1 VQVLDLSA
9 FLSTISTWL
18 AAISVWA
25 IPVLFA
31 VTLHEVAHGW
41 TARYFGDHTAQ
52 LLGRLS
58 LNPLRHIDPLGT
70 VMVPGALLLAF
81 GFPLFGWA
89 KPVPVETSGLRNP
102 RRTSIIIALAG
113 PAANIL
119 MAALWGCVLAAVLQI
134 RRGQTLDDWVLLMAQ
149 AGIKVNAVL
158 AVINLLPIPPLD
170 GGRVLVGVLPAR
182 LGAGLEKIAPAGMFI
197 VLGLSVL
204 GLLGWL
210 FGPVYRAAGQ
220 LIHVLGIGLSA

>member
-1 VQVLDLSA
+1 LDLSA
-9 FLSTISTWL
+9 FLNAISIWL

-25 IPVLFA
+25 IPVLSA
-31 VTLHEVAHGW
+31 ITLHEVAHGW

-58 LNPLRHIDPLGT
+58 VNPLRHIDPLGT
-70 VMVPGALLLAF
+70 VMVPAALLLAF

-89 KPVPVETSGLRNP
+89 KPVPVEAGGLRNP
-102 RRTSIIIALAG
+102 RRTSIMIALAG
-113 PAANIL
+113 PAANIS
-119 MAALWGCVLAAVLQI
+119 MAVLWGGVLAAVLQI

-182 LGAGLEKIAPAGMFI
+182 LGAGLDKIAPAGLFI

-210 FGPVYRAAGQ
+210 FGPVHRAAGQ

>member
-1 VQVLDLSA
+1 LDLSV
-9 FLSTISTWL
+9 FLANLSI
-18 AAISVWA
+18 WA

-31 VTLHEVAHGW
+31 ITLHEVAHGW

-58 LNPLRHIDPLGT
+58 LNPLRHVDPLGT
-70 VMVPGALLLAF
+70 VMIPGTLLAF
-81 GFPLFGWA
+81 GFFPPFGWA
-89 KPVPVETSGLRNP
+89 KPMPVETSGLRNP
-102 RRTSIIIALAG
+102 RRISIMIALAG

-119 MAALWGCVLAAVLQI
+119 MAILWGGVLALVLQI
-134 RRGQTLDDWVLLMAQ
+134 RRGQTLDNWVLLMAQ

-158 AVINLLPIPPLD
+158 AVFNLLPIPPLD
-170 GGRVLVGVLPAR
+170 GGRVLVGILPAR
-182 LGAGLEKIAPAGMFI
+182 LGAGLQKIAPAGMFI
-197 VLGLSVL
+197 VVGLSVL

-210 FGPVYRAAGQ
+210 FRPAYRAAGQ

>member
-1 VQVLDLSA
+1 MS
-9 FLSTISTWL
+9 IWL

-31 VTLHEVAHGW
+31 ITLHEVAHGW
-41 TARYFGDHTAQ
+41 TARYFGDRTAQ

-58 LNPLRHIDPLGT
+58 VNPLRHIDPFGT
-70 VMVPGALLLAF
+70 VIVPGALLLLF

-102 RRTSIIIALAG
+102 RRTSIMIALAG
-113 PAANIL
+113 PAANLL
-119 MAALWGCVLAAVLQI
+119 MAALWGAVLAAVLQI

>member
-1 VQVLDLSA
+1 VQALDLSV
-9 FLSTISTWL
+9 FLSNLSI
-18 AAISVWA
+18 WA

-31 VTLHEVAHGW
+31 ITLHEVAHGW

-58 LNPLRHIDPLGT
+58 LNPLRHVDPLGT
-70 VMVPGALLLAF
+70 VMIPGTLLAF
-81 GFPLFGWA
+81 GFFPPFGWA
-89 KPVPVETSGLRNP
+89 KPMPVETSGLRNP
-102 RRTSIIIALAG
+102 RRTLIMVALAG

-119 MAALWGCVLAAVLQI
+119 MAILWCGVLALVLQI
-134 RRGQTLDDWVLLMAQ
+134 RRGQTLDNWVLLMAQ

-158 AVINLLPIPPLD
+158 AVFNLLPIPPLD

-182 LGAGLEKIAPAGMFI
+182 LGAGLQKIAPAGMFI
-197 VLGLSVL
+197 VVGLLVL

-210 FGPVYRAAGQ
+210 FRPAYRAAGQ
-220 LIHVLGIGLSA
+220 LIHVLGIGIST

>member
-1 VQVLDLSA
+1 LDLSA
-9 FLSTISTWL
+9 FLDGISIWL

-31 VTLHEVAHGW
+31 ITLHEVAHGW
-41 TARYFGDHTAQ
+41 TARFFGDHTAQ

-70 VMVPGALLLAF
+70 VMVPAALLLAF

-89 KPVPVETSGLRNP
+89 KPIPVETSGLRNP
-102 RRTSIIIALAG
+102 RRTSIIVALAG

-119 MAALWGCVLAAVLQI
+119 MAALWGAVLAAVLQI
-134 RRGQTLDDWVLLMAQ
+134 RRGQTLDSWVLLMAQ

-158 AVINLLPIPPLD
+158 AVFNLLPIPPLD

-197 VLGLSVL
+197 VVGLSVL
-204 GLLGWL
+204 GMLGWL
-210 FGPVYRAAGQ
+210 FRPAYRAAGQ
-220 LIHVLGIGLSA
+220 LIHVLGIGLSP

>member
-1 VQVLDLSA
+1 MDLSE
-9 FLSTISTWL
+9 FLDTASIAL
-18 AAISVWA
+18 AAVSVWA
-25 IPVLFA
+25 IPVLLA
-31 VTLHEVAHGW
+31 ITLHEVAHGW
-41 TARYFGDHTAQ
+41 AARYFGDQTAQ

-89 KPVPVETSGLRNP
+89 KPVPVETSGLRHP
-102 RRTSIIIALAG
+102 RRMSIMVALAG

-119 MAALWGCVLAAVLQI
+119 MAALWGAVLAAVLQI
-134 RRGQTLDDWVLLMAQ
+134 RRGQTLDSWVLLMAQ
-149 AGIKVNAVL
+149 AGIKLNAVL
-158 AVINLLPIPPLD
+158 AAFNLLPIPPLD
-170 GGRVLVGVLPAR
+170 GGRVLVGLLPSR
-182 LGAGLEKIAPAGMFI
+182 LGARLEKIAPAGMFI
-197 VLGLSVL
+197 VVGLSVL

-210 FGPVYRAAGQ
+210 FRPAYRAAGQ

>member
-1 VQVLDLSA
+1 VQALDLSV
-9 FLSTISTWL
+9 FLANLSI
-18 AAISVWA
+18 WA

-31 VTLHEVAHGW
+31 ITLHEVAHGW

-58 LNPLRHIDPLGT
+58 LNPLRHVDPLGT
-70 VMVPGALLLAF
+70 VIIPGTLLAF
-81 GFPLFGWA
+81 GIPPFGWA
-89 KPVPVETSGLRNP
+89 KPMPVETSGLRNP
-102 RRTSIIIALAG
+102 RRILIAVALAG

-119 MAALWGCVLAAVLQI
+119 MAILWCAVLALVLQI
-134 RRGQTLDDWVLLMAQ
+134 RRGQTLDNWVLLMAQ

-158 AVINLLPIPPLD
+158 AVFNLLPIPPLD
-170 GGRVLVGVLPAR
+170 GGRVLVGLLPAR
-182 LGAGLEKIAPAGMFI
+182 LGAGLQKIAPAGMFI
-197 VLGLSVL
+197 VVGLSVL

-210 FGPVYRAAGQ
+210 FRPAYRAAGQ

>member
-1 VQVLDLSA
+1 VQALDLSV
-9 FLSTISTWL
+9 FLANLSI
-18 AAISVWA
+18 WA

-31 VTLHEVAHGW
+31 ITLHEVAHGW

-58 LNPLRHIDPLGT
+58 LNPLRHVDPLGT
-70 VMVPGALLLAF
+70 VIIPGTLLAF
-81 GFPLFGWA
+81 GFFPPFGWA
-89 KPVPVETSGLRNP
+89 KPMPVETSGLRNP
-102 RRTSIIIALAG
+102 RRMLITVALAG

-119 MAALWGCVLAAVLQI
+119 MAVLWCGVLALVLQI
-134 RRGQTLDDWVLLMAQ
+134 RRGQTLDNWVLLMAQ

-158 AVINLLPIPPLD
+158 AVFNLLPIPPLD
-170 GGRVLVGVLPAR
+170 GGRVLVGLLPAR

-197 VLGLSVL
+197 VVGLSVL

-210 FGPVYRAAGQ
+210 FRPAYRAAGQ